1 MMTMAL
7 FENLREY
14 FHGGGPVML
23 PLVLVSVWMWAL
35 IMRKMRQFGLLLK
48 TERHIPL
55 EQLQSC
61 GGDIQ
66 AADWQREI
74 AVVFVQTRSGIRDLD
89 RALLDSV
96 LSRHISTG
104 ERHIGTILVLA
115 AIAPLLGLMGTIGG
129 MITTFDA
136 IAFFGT
142 GNARALSAG
151 ISAALITTQAG
162 LIVSV
167 PGLLLGNFLQQRAGQ
182 LENRMKHF
190 CLELFRELEPHAH
203 RDMAAGCVREAGS

>member
-1 MMTMAL
+1 ML
-7 FENLREY
+7 SNLYENIGGY
-14 FHGGGPVML
+14 FSGGGLVML
-23 PLVLVSVWMWAL
+23 PLLLISVWMWIL
-35 IMRKMRQFGLLLK
+35 IMKKYMEFDGCLK
-48 TERHIPL
+48 AERHINVD
-55 EQLQSC
+55 ELQTH
-61 GGDIQ
+61 GTDIK

-74 AVVFVQTRSGIRDLD
+74 VSVFMQSRSRIRDLD

-96 LSRHISTG
+96 LARRISMS

-115 AIAPLLGLMGTIGG
+115 AIAPLLGLLGTIGG

-167 PGLLLGNFLQQRAGQ
+167 PGLLLGSFLLQKSGQ

-190 CLELFRELEPHAH
+190 CVELFRELDPHTHSEIGA
-203 RDMAAGCVREAGS
+203 